1 MFTQDDLPNFEFME
15 RHAELIRSKAI
26 NGAVIVESIVSEIL
40 TNFIGTEETE
50 QILSKN
56 LFSDVLTFDQKINL
70 FNSLNKAKVFEPIAN
85 NKTINS
91 DLVYIK
97 TFRNYMAHSMLLNG
111 LEEVRREDKKE
122 LYFVAFTQREKNKRI
137 QVNLYSKDS
146 DLNKNIFSYNFLVEI
161 FNRTPDDLISVVNWL
176 KSSKE
181 NK

>member
-40 TNFIGTEETE
+40 TNFIGTEETK